1 MATNKSDVVTTIKRA
16 RKAAGLT
23 QQEAA
28 DRSGV
33 PLSTY
38 QSYEQGKAMPPYER
52 VQAILGA
59 LGEAVVQPEDITT
72 DVRPTETPGEFY
84 LVLSMNGQAFYRS
97 ACILPLRGAYG
108 EGKWEPLLQGV
119 IYNNGYT
126 PHLQAAHQRT
136 ETIYEQPPGVP
147 PGSAVLAYA

>member
-38 QSYEQGKAMPPYER
+38 QSYEQGKARPPYER

-59 LGEAVVQPEDITT
+59 LGEAVVQPITT

-84 LVLSMNGQAFYRS
+84 LVLSMNGQAFYRFR
-97 ACILPLRGAYG
+97 CIGEVLSDVQFDIDLDARVHPGIDGEDDKPARLPGA
-108 EGKWEPLLQGV
+108 
-119 IYNNGYT
+119 
-126 PHLQAAHQRT
+126 
-136 ETIYEQPPGVP
+136 
-147 PGSAVLAYA
+147 